1 MNEEITVTPF
11 NHCPLFTQ
19 EPYRCMG
26 VQCQLWSIS
35 MPFSALEKTYP
46 EGMCSIKLLA
56 EAQAFLSRTSE
67 LGGLEG
73 R

>member
-11 NHCPLFTQ
+11 EECPFLTQ
-19 EPYRCMG
+19 NKCMG
-26 VQCQLWSIS
+26 VRCQLWSIS
-35 MPFSALEKTYP
+35 IPFSAAEKTYP
-46 EGMCSIKLLA
+46 EGMCSIKMIA
-56 EAQAFLSRTSE
+56 ESQAFLSRTSE